1 MLEYLIIIEYK
12 LTDMLSAPS
21 IIRKINN
28 SSFKGYVNKK
38 LNKKLN
44 IGDTR
49 RAEEIL
55 NSLKFKRLEKIEKE
69 KDLGT
74 TRR

>member
-1 MLEYLIIIEYK
+1 
-12 LTDMLSAPS
+12 MLSAPS